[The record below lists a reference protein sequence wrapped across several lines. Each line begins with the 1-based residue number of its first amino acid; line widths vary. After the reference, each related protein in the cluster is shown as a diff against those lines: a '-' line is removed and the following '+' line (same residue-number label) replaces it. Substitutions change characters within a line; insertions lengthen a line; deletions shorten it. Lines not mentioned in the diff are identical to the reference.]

1 MDIQKTMEFI
11 LEQQAAMTARQA
23 EHEAR
28 MAAHE
33 VRMAEHDKRMV
44 KIDKRID
51 ATTKLIQTGMRML
64 VQTDEKLKALAEAQ
78 LRAEARMGEIDA
90 RLDRLIKALSRGTN
104 GHKKN

>member
-23 EHEAR
+23 ERGE
-28 MAAHE
+28 
-33 VRMAEHDKRMV
+33 RMAEHDKHML

-64 VQTDEKLKALAEAQ
+64 VKTDERLKALADAQ
-78 LRAEARMGEIDA
+78 LRAEQRSAEIDA
-90 RLDRLIKALSRGTN
+90 RLDRLIQALSRGSN